1 MPAIKLF
8 LSGERADYDVVS
20 IIENLTEMTCRI
32 LIKEKSKTMII
43 VEFIQRDL
51 WFIGSNSLDSLG
63 KNSFKIDVTVTDET
77 CTKDQKASYIKEG
90 FILLN
95 RYVNQL
101 HEHSNIHVID
111 CRGGAYGYGG
121 KTQDYLYYHN

>member
-1 MPAIKLF
+1 MPAIKLL

-51 WFIGSNSLDSLG
+51 WFIGSNSLESLG
-63 KNSFKIDVTVTDET
+63 KNSFKIV
-77 CTKDQKASYIKEG
+77 
-90 FILLN
+90 
-95 RYVNQL
+95 
-101 HEHSNIHVID
+101 
-111 CRGGAYGYGG
+111 
-121 KTQDYLYYHN
+121 